1 MSNFIF
7 IPVGGLANRMKAVAS
22 AFILAQQN
30 LIDTNVIWFQDW
42 ALHAPFNT
50 VFEPIHSPNICIK
63 EASLIDH
70 IIYDR
75 PRAKNLYI
83 PRLFQYFIFRSCLYE
98 KTIQDLKKQN
108 FNFNN
113 WIQKGHV
120 YMASYLDFQ
129 EISTDILRQ
138 LFIPL
143 PPIQARIDHL
153 SQQFSPYTLGVH
165 VRRTDNAASIE
176 LSPIEL
182 FFTAIDKEIDSYA
195 DASIY
200 LATDDESVKLE
211 FQKRYGKRLIYAK
224 DKADRSSITGIQ
236 GGIVDMYAL
245 ARTQKIL
252 GSFHSSFSELAA
264 QVGNI
269 PLEIIKKK

>member
-22 AFILAQQN
+22 SFILAQQN
-30 LIDTNVIWFQDW
+30 QIKTNVIWFQDW

-50 VFEPIHSPNICIK
+50 LFEPIHSPNICIK

-165 VRRTDNAASIE
+165 IRRTDNAASIE
-176 LSPIEL
+176 QSPIEL
-182 FFTAIDKEIDSYA
+182 FFDAIDKEIDLFA
-195 DASIY
+195 DTSIY

-211 FQKRYGKRLIYAK
+211 LQKRYGKRLIFAK
-224 DKADRSSITGIQ
+224 DKADRSSIAGIQ
-236 GGIVDMYAL
+236 GGIVDMYVL
-245 ARTQKIL
+245 ARTQKIF

-264 QVGNI
+264 QIGNI
-269 PLEIIKKK
+269 PLEIIKKE

>member
-22 AFILAQQN
+22 SFILAQQN
-30 LIDTNVIWFQDW
+30 QIETNVIWFQDW

-50 VFEPIHSPNICIK
+50 LFEPIHSPNICIK

-143 PPIQARIDHL
+143 PTIQARIDQL
-153 SQQFSPYTLGVH
+153 CQQFSPYTLGVH
-165 VRRTDNAASIE
+165 IRRTDNTASIE
-176 LSPIEL
+176 QSPIEL
-182 FFTAIDKEIDSYA
+182 FITAIDKEIDLNV
-195 DASIY
+195 DVSIY

-211 FQKRYGKRLIYAK
+211 LQKRYGKRLIFAK

-236 GGIVDMYAL
+236 GGTVDMYAL

>member
-22 AFILAQQN
+22 AFILSQQN
-30 LIDTNVIWFQDW
+30 QIETNVIWFQDW

-50 VFEPIHSPNICIK
+50 LFEPIHSPNICIK

-75 PRAKNLYI
+75 PRTKNLYI
-83 PRLFQYFIFRSCLYE
+83 PRIFQYFMFCSCLYE

-108 FNFNN
+108 FDFKN

-143 PPIQARIDHL
+143 PTIQARIDQL
-153 SQQFSPYTLGVH
+153 CQQFSPYTLGVH
-165 VRRTDNAASIE
+165 IRRTDNTASIE
-176 LSPIEL
+176 QSPIEL
-182 FFTAIDKEIDSYA
+182 FITAIDKEIDLNV
-195 DASIY
+195 DVSIY
-200 LATDDESVKLE
+200 LATDDESVKQELK
-211 FQKRYGKRLIYAK
+211 KRYRKRLIYVK
-224 DKADRSSITGIQ
+224 DKADRSSIAGIQ
-236 GGIVDMYAL
+236 GGIVDMYVL
-245 ARTQKIL
+245 ARTQKIF

-264 QVGNI
+264 QIGNI
-269 PLEIIKKK
+269 PLEIIKKE

>member
-22 AFILAQQN
+22 SFILAQQN
-30 LIDTNVIWFQDW
+30 QIKTNVIWFQDW

-182 FFTAIDKEIDSYA
+182 FFTAIDKEIDLYA

-211 FQKRYGKRLIYAK
+211 LQKRYGKRLLFAK

>member
-22 AFILAQQN
+22 SFILAQQN
-30 LIDTNVIWFQDW
+30 QIKTNVIWFQDW

-165 VRRTDNAASIE
+165 IRRTDNTASIE
-176 LSPIEL
+176 QSPIEL
-182 FFTAIDKEIDSYA
+182 FFTAIDKEIDLYA

-200 LATDDESVKLE
+200 LATDDESVKQEL
-211 FQKRYGKRLIYAK
+211 QKRYGKRLIFAK

>member
-22 AFILAQQN
+22 SFILAQQN
-30 LIDTNVIWFQDW
+30 QIKTNVIWFQDW

-50 VFEPIHSPNICIK
+50 LFEPIHSPNICIK

-143 PPIQARIDHL
+143 SPIQARIDHL
-153 SQQFSPYTLGVH
+153 SQQFSSYTLGVH
-165 VRRTDNAASIE
+165 IRRTDNAASIE
-176 LSPIEL
+176 QSPIEL
-182 FFTAIDKEIDSYA
+182 FFAAIDKEIDLYA

-211 FQKRYGKRLIYAK
+211 LQKRYGKRLIFAK

-245 ARTQKIL
+245 ARTQKIY
-252 GSFHSSFSELAA
+252 GSFQSSFSELAA
-264 QVGNI
+264 QLGDI
-269 PLEIIKKK
+269 PLVTVQK

>member
-22 AFILAQQN
+22 SFILAQQN
-30 LIDTNVIWFQDW
+30 QIKTNVIWFQDW

-75 PRAKNLYI
+75 PRAKNLYR

>member
-22 AFILAQQN
+22 SFILAQQN
-30 LIDTNVIWFQDW
+30 QIETNVIWFQDW

-50 VFEPIHSPNICIK
+50 LFEPIHSPNICIK

-143 PPIQARIDHL
+143 PTIQARIDQL
-153 SQQFSPYTLGVH
+153 CQQFSPYTLGVH
-165 VRRTDNAASIE
+165 IRRTDNTASIE
-176 LSPIEL
+176 QSPIEL
-182 FFTAIDKEIDSYA
+182 FITAIDKEIDLNV
-195 DASIY
+195 DVSIY

-211 FQKRYGKRLIYAK
+211 LQKRYGKRLIFAK

-236 GGIVDMYAL
+236 GGIVNMYAL

>member
-22 AFILAQQN
+22 SFILAQQN
-30 LIDTNVIWFQDW
+30 QIETNVIWFQDW

-50 VFEPIHSPNICIK
+50 LFEPIHSPNICIK

-143 PPIQARIDHL
+143 PTIQARIDQL
-153 SQQFSPYTLGVH
+153 CQQFSPYTLGVH
-165 VRRTDNAASIE
+165 IRRTDNTASIE
-176 LSPIEL
+176 QSPIEL
-182 FFTAIDKEIDSYA
+182 FITAIDKEIDLNV
-195 DASIY
+195 DVSIY

-211 FQKRYGKRLIYAK
+211 LQKRYGKRLIFAK